1 MPKPPVSNN
10 CMYAF
15 KPRPSI
21 LLVDD
26 EPLNL
31 QVLKQILQEDYH
43 LLFARDGARALVL
56 AQQEKPDL
64 ILLDI
69 MMPGL
74 TGIETCQALKA
85 NPLTKQIPVIFITAL
100 NEEDSGTE
108 GFDAGCVDY
117 ITKPVSASIVL
128 ARVKTHLSLVHTE
141 HLSESRLQI
150 IRCLG
155 RAAEYKDN
163 ETGMHVIRMSYYARA
178 IAEALQLD
186 ADYVETLF
194 LAAPMHDVGKIG
206 IPDAV
211 LLKPGKLSPE
221 EWAIMK
227 THCAIGAEIIGKD
240 DSPIIAMARSIA
252 LHHHEK
258 WNGSGYPQGLAAEA
272 IPLEGRIIAI
282 ADVFDALT
290 SERPYKR
297 AWSFDQA
304 IDFIK
309 AEAGKH
315 FDPAITL
322 HLDSL
327 MPRFREIYQQ
337 FRELAVGV
345 EA

>member
-1 MPKPPVSNN
+1 
-10 CMYAF
+10 MYAF
-15 KPRPSI
+15 KSRPSI

-31 QVLKQILQEDYH
+31 QVLKQILQEDYY

-56 AQQEKPDL
+56 AEQEKPDL

-85 NPLTKQIPVIFITAL
+85 NPLTQHIPVIFITAL
-100 NEEDSGTE
+100 SEENNGTE
-108 GFDAGCVDY
+108 GFAAGCVDY
-117 ITKPVSASIVL
+117 ITKPVSAPIVL
-128 ARVKTHLSLVHTE
+128 ARVKTHLSLVRTE
-141 HLSESRLQI
+141 QLSASRLQI

-163 ETGMHVIRMSYYARA
+163 ETGMHVIRMSYYARS

-186 ADYVETLF
+186 ADFVETLF

-206 IPDAV
+206 IPDSV

-258 WNGSGYPQGLAAEA
+258 WNGSGYPQGLVGEA

-290 SERPYKR
+290 SVRPYKP
-297 AWSFDQA
+297 AWSFEEA
-304 IDFIK
+304 INYIK
-309 AEAGKH
+309 AEAGNH
-315 FDPAITL
+315 FDPAL
-322 HLDSL
+322 AVLLVSL
-327 MPRFREIYQQ
+327 VPRFQEIYQQ
-337 FRELAVGV
+337 FNEPLVAVEPVSLG
-345 EA
+345 

>member
-1 MPKPPVSNN
+1 
-10 CMYAF
+10 MYDV

-31 QVLKQILQEDYH
+31 QVLKQILQEDYR
-43 LLFARDGARALVL
+43 LLFARDGARALIL
-56 AQQEKPDL
+56 AEQEKPDL

-85 NPLTKQIPVIFITAL
+85 KPVTAQIPVIFITAL
-100 NEEDSGTE
+100 SEENNGTE
-108 GFDAGCVDY
+108 GFEAGCVDY
-117 ITKPVSASIVL
+117 ITKPVSAPIVR

-141 HLSESRLQI
+141 QLSASRLQI

-221 EWAIMK
+221 EWAIMQ
-227 THCAIGAEIIGKD
+227 THCAIGAEIIGND
-240 DSPIIAMARSIA
+240 DSPIISMARSIA

-258 WNGSGYPQGLAAEA
+258 WDGSGYPQGLAGEA
-272 IPLEGRIIAI
+272 IPLEGRIIAL

-290 SERPYKR
+290 SVRPYKR
-297 AWSFDQA
+297 AWSFDEA
-304 IDFIK
+304 MRFIQ

-315 FDPAITL
+315 FDPTL
-322 HLDSL
+322 TLLLDSL
-327 MPRFREIYQQ
+327 VPRFREICQQ
-337 FRELAVGV
+337 FSEVPLHIND
-345 EA
+345 